1 MNKLQNNKRQVIF
14 FTIEM
19 GAEVQSTNKK
29 IAKNAVFLYIRSL
42 LTLAISLYTSRI
54 VLRVLGVED
63 FGIYNVVGGIV
74 SMFSFLSGTISGVT
88 QRYLTYELGT
98 GNTEKLKKVFNTA
111 MAIHAG
117 IASLIIILAETI
129 GLWFVLN
136 KLVIHHERM
145 SAALWVYQ
153 FSIASCVVFMLSIPY
168 NACIIAHERM
178 SAFAYISII
187 EVTLKL
193 AVLYV
198 LMELPYDKLIVYAL
212 LIFVIQLF
220 IRFIYN
226 VYCSRHFVE
235 SRYRFS
241 FDGTLAREMLGF
253 SSWTLFG
260 GFACVGYS
268 QGINILLNMFFGPIV
283 NAARAIAMQ
292 VDNAVQ
298 TFVSNFQVAVNPQ
311 IIKSY
316 ANNDL
321 ARMQSLIYKSS
332 RYSFYLLLLMALPI
346 FLEAHI
352 ILRLWLHNVPD
363 HTVSFLRITLLVVM
377 VNTLANPLMTAASAT
392 GKIKKYQIMV
402 GSILLLIIPTSYIA
416 LALGCSSESVFY
428 IYLLF
433 SLIAQFIRLWLVRSI
448 IDLPLLTY
456 CHKVMS
462 RCATVTLFACVVPVV
477 TYLAMQES
485 FLRLIVTLFFSS
497 LSILL
502 FVILL
507 GMEQNEKALM
517 YNKIKEYGKRF
528 MQKK

>member
-1 MNKLQNNKRQVIF
+1 MATTEPQSVNKR
-14 FTIEM
+14 
-19 GAEVQSTNKK
+19 
-29 IAKNAVFLYIRSL
+29 IAKNAFFLYIRSL

-98 GNTEKLKKVFNTA
+98 GNTEKLEKVFNTA
-111 MAIHAG
+111 MVIHAG
-117 IASLIIILAETI
+117 IALLIIILAETI

-136 KLVIHHERM
+136 KLVIPHERM

-198 LMELPYDKLIVYAL
+198 LMVQSYDKLIIYAL
-212 LIFVIQLF
+212 LIFVVQLL

-226 VYCSRHFVE
+226 VYCSRHFAE
-235 SRYRFS
+235 SRYKFS
-241 FDGTLAREMLGF
+241 FDTALAREMLGF
-253 SSWTLFG
+253 SCWTLFG
-260 GFACVGYS
+260 GFASVGCS

-321 ARMQSLIYKSS
+321 DRMRNLIYKSS
-332 RYSFYLLLLMALPI
+332 RYSFYLILLMALPI

-352 ILRLWLHNVPD
+352 ILKLWLHDVPA
-363 HTVSFLRITLLVVM
+363 HTVNFLRITLLVVL
-377 VNTLANPLMTAASAT
+377 VNALANPLMTAASAT
-392 GKIKKYQIMV
+392 GKIRKYQIMV
-402 GSILLLIIPTSYIA
+402 GSILLMIVPTAYVA
-416 LALGCSSESVFY
+416 LKLGCSSESVFY
-428 IYLLF
+428 IYLSF
-433 SLIAQFIRLWLVRSI
+433 SLIAQFARLWIVRSI
-448 IDLPLLTY
+448 IGLSLFIY
-456 CHKVMS
+456 SRKVMS
-462 RCATVTLFACVVPVV
+462 RCAIVVLFACLLP
-477 TYLAMQES
+477 TIIYITMQES
-485 FLRLIVTLFFSS
+485 FLRLIVTLFSSS

-502 FVILL
+502 FVILF
-507 GMEQNEKALM
+507 GMEQNEKVLI
-517 YNKIKEYGKRF
+517 YNKIIECGKRCR
-528 MQKK
+528 